1 MGEISRHKASG
12 QRDVLQQAERR
23 TLNRGRERARA
34 EGLEGVWMQKLGG
47 DPLKKTGA
55 ELELLTDIGMDLF
68 VRTGNRGGIS
78 MVSKRY
84 GKANNSLVL
93 DYDPGK
99 PNSYI
104 TYLDAI
110 LSLRLGNEQATPDKG
125 F

>member
-1 MGEISRHKASG
+1 M
-12 QRDVLQQAERR
+12 
-23 TLNRGRERARA
+23 
-34 EGLEGVWMQKLGG
+34 
-47 DPLKKTGA
+47 KKTGA

-68 VRTGNRGGIS
+68 VKTVIRGG

-110 LSLRLGNEQATPDKG
+110 LYGWAMSKPLPTKDFK
-125 F
+125 

>member
-1 MGEISRHKASG
+1 M
-12 QRDVLQQAERR
+12 
-23 TLNRGRERARA
+23 
-34 EGLEGVWMQKLGG
+34 
-47 DPLKKTGA
+47 KKTGD

-68 VRTGNRGGIS
+68 ARTGIRGGIS